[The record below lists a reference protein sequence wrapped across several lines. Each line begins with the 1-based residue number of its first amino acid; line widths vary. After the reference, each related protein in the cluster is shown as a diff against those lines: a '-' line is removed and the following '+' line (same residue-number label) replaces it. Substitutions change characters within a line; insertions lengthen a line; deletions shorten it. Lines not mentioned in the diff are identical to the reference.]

1 MIIPPRLK
9 LFRNTCLNN
18 NLYQTLYI
26 MLKLSVKASQI
37 TNLTDARYFAARD
50 VEWLGFNLDVGTE
63 NAVPPQQIS
72 AIKEWVEGPK
82 IVVEFGLQ
90 SPEEIKGAA
99 EYLELDAVQIG
110 MFADTKA
117 VHQVL
122 EIPIIKEIVV
132 ENEDLAGVKDLINAQ
147 AEWVAVFIL
156 DLTKNNIG
164 IKDLSSDVITLLK
177 KLCANHKVLFN
188 INGTIEELSNFIE
201 QVNPLGLVLMGGEE
215 EKVGYKSYD
224 ELDDILDFLEVEE

>member
-188 INGTIEELSNFIE
+188 INGPIEDLSNFIE

>member
-1 MIIPPRLK
+1 
-9 LFRNTCLNN
+9 
-18 NLYQTLYI
+18 

-37 TNLTDARYFAARD
+37 TNLTDARYFAARE
-50 VEWLGFNLDVGTE
+50 VEWLGFNLDAGTE

-90 SPEEIKGAA
+90 SPEEIKMAA
-99 EYLELDAVQIG
+99 DYLELDAVQIG

-117 VHQVL
+117 VHETL

-132 ENEDLAGVKDLINAQ
+132 ENEDLAGVKDLIDSQ
-147 AEWVAVFIL
+147 SEWVAVFIL

-177 KLCANHKVLFN
+177 KLCSNYKVLFN
-188 INGTIEELSNFIE
+188 INGTVEALSNFIE
-201 QVNPLGLVLMGGEE
+201 QVNPYGVVLLGGEE

-224 ELDDILDFLEVEE
+224 ELDDILDFLEMEE

>member
-18 NLYQTLYI
+18 NFYQTLYI

-188 INGTIEELSNFIE
+188 INGPIEDLSNFIE